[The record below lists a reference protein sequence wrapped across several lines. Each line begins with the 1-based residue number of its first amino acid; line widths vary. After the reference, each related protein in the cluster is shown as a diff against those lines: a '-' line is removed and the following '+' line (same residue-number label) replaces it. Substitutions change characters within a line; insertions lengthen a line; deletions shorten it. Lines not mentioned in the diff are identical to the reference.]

1 MSCPPNSARQ
11 FVILKIIQSPTTYT
25 IDVIKEE
32 AAKLVRERILHQRQ
46 AIYTL
51 CKYIPAREWPGVEC
65 ELERHDFL
73 LRDSIIDL
81 LSKEEWRD

>member
-1 MSCPPNSARQ
+1 M
-11 FVILKIIQSPTTYT
+11 LKIIQSPTTYT

>member
-1 MSCPPNSARQ
+1 MPK
-11 FVILKIIQSPTTYT
+11 VIQSPPKYT
-25 IDVIKEE
+25 IEVIKGE
-32 AAKLVRERILHQRQ
+32 AARLVRDRILHRRQ
-46 AIYTL
+46 PIYTL
-51 CKYIPAREWPGVEC
+51 CKYIPVCEWPNVEC

>member
-1 MSCPPNSARQ
+1 MLN
-11 FVILKIIQSPTTYT
+11 VIPSPTTYT
-25 IDVIKEE
+25 IDVIKGE
-32 AAKLVRERILHQRQ
+32 AARLVRERRLHRRQ
-46 AIYTL
+46 PIYTL

-81 LSKEEWRD
+81 LSKEEWGE